1 MRILGNGVDIIENR
15 RIKKA
20 IKNKKLL
27 IKYLQIKKKNLL
39 NKKTQI
45 KQIILQK
52 DL

>member
-20 IKNKKLL
+20 IKNKKF
-27 IKYLQIKKKNLL
+27 IDKIFANKEKNLL